1 MRHLKHGRKLNR
13 DQGHRKALFRNMAIA
28 LIRHERIET
37 TDAKAKDLRGYT
49 EKLISLGKK
58 GDLHSRRMAAKKI
71 HDAEILKKLFDDIAK
86 RNLDRN
92 GGYTR
97 VIKSRYR
104 KGDCAPLSVIELVEK
119 SEKAATPKAA

>member
-1 MRHLKHGRKLNR
+1 MRHLRSGRKLNR
-13 DQGHRKALFRNMAIA
+13 DQGHRKALFRNMAIS
-28 LIRHERIET
+28 LLKHERIET

-71 HDAEILKKLFDDIAK
+71 HDSEVLQKLFDDIAK
-86 RNLDRN
+86 RNDGRN

-97 VIKSRYR
+97 VIKSRFR
-104 KGDCAPLSVIELVEK
+104 RGDCAQLSVIELVEK
-119 SEKAATPKAA
+119 GEKAATKAA

>member
-28 LIRHERIET
+28 LIKHERIET

-58 GDLHSRRMAAKKI
+58 GDLHSRRIAAKKI
-71 HDAEILKKLFDDIAK
+71 HDADVLKKLFDDIAK
-86 RNLDRN
+86 RNVDRS

-97 VIKSRYR
+97 VIKSRLR

-119 SEKAATPKAA
+119 SEKAAS

>member
-28 LIRHERIET
+28 LFKHERIET
-37 TDAKAKDLRGYT
+37 TDAKAKDLRAVA
-49 EKLISLGKK
+49 EKLITLGKK

-71 HDAEILKKLFDDIAK
+71 HDAEVLQKLFGDIAQ
-86 RNLDRN
+86 RNSERN

-97 VIKSRYR
+97 VVKSRFR

-119 SEKAATPKAA
+119 GEEAAKKTA

>member
-28 LIRHERIET
+28 LFKHERIET
-37 TDAKAKDLRGYT
+37 TDAKAKDLRGIA
-49 EKLISLGKK
+49 ERLISLGKR
-58 GDLHSRRMAAKKI
+58 GDLHARRLAARKI
-71 HDAEILKKLFDDIAK
+71 HDADVLKKLFDDIAK
-86 RNLDRN
+86 RNINRA

-97 VIKSRYR
+97 VLKTRFR

-119 SEKAATPKAA
+119 GEKPATESAR

>member
-28 LIRHERIET
+28 LLKHERIET

-49 EKLISLGKK
+49 EKLITLGKK
-58 GDLHSRRMAAKKI
+58 GDLHARRTAAKKI
-71 HDAEILKKLFDDIAK
+71 HDSEILRKLFDDIAK
-86 RNLDRN
+86 RNQSRP

-97 VIKSRYR
+97 VVKSRFR
-104 KGDCAPLSVIELVEK
+104 PGDCAPLSVIELVEK
-119 SEKAATPKAA
+119 TEKAAKKVAA

>member
-13 DQGHRKALFRNMAIA
+13 DQGHRKALFRNMVIA
-28 LIRHERIET
+28 LFKHERIET
-37 TDAKAKDLRGYT
+37 TDAKAKDLRGVA
-49 EKLISLGKK
+49 ERLISLGKK
-58 GDLHSRRMAAKKI
+58 GNLHSRRIAAQKI

-86 RNLDRN
+86 RNLNRS

-97 VIKSRYR
+97 VLKSRYR

-119 SEKAATPKAA
+119 SEKTVTD

>member
-28 LIRHERIET
+28 LFKHERIET
-37 TDAKAKDLRGYT
+37 TDAKAKDLRGVA

-58 GDLHSRRMAAKKI
+58 GDLHARRIAAKKI

-86 RNLDRN
+86 RNSDRN

-97 VIKSRYR
+97 VVKSRYR
-104 KGDCAPLSVIELVEK
+104 RGDCAPLSVIELVEK
-119 SEKAATPKAA
+119 SEKVATGKAE

>member
-13 DQGHRKALFRNMAIA
+13 DQGHRKALFRNMAIS
-28 LIRHERIET
+28 LLKHERIET

-58 GDLHSRRMAAKKI
+58 GDLHSRRIAARKI
-71 HDAEILKKLFDDIAK
+71 HDSEVLQKLFDDIAK
-86 RNLDRN
+86 RNDGRN

-97 VIKSRYR
+97 VVKSRFR
-104 KGDCAPLSVIELVEK
+104 KGDCAQLSVIELVEK
-119 SEKAATPKAA
+119 SEKAATKTA

>member
-28 LIRHERIET
+28 LLKHERIET
-37 TDAKAKDLRGYT
+37 TDAKAKDLRAVT
-49 EKLISLGKK
+49 DKLITLGKK

-71 HDAEILKKLFDDIAK
+71 HDAEVLQKLFDDIAK
-86 RNLDRN
+86 RNSTRN

-97 VIKSRYR
+97 VIKSRLR

-119 SEKAATPKAA
+119 SA

>member
-28 LIRHERIET
+28 LLKHERIET

-71 HDAEILKKLFDDIAK
+71 HDADVLKKLFDDLAK
-86 RNLDRN
+86 RNVSRN

-97 VIKSRYR
+97 VLKSRFR
-104 KGDCAPLSVIELVEK
+104 KGDCASLSVIELVEK
-119 SEKAATPKAA
+119 AV

>member
-28 LIRHERIET
+28 LLRHESIET
-37 TDAKAKDLRGYT
+37 TDAKAKELRGYT

-58 GDLHSRRMAAKKI
+58 GDLNSRRIAAKKI
-71 HDAEILKKLFDDIAK
+71 HDAEILKKLFDDVAK
-86 RNLDRN
+86 RNAERN

-97 VIKSRYR
+97 VVKSRFR

-119 SEKAATPKAA
+119 AEKAVMKKAE

>member
-13 DQGHRKALFRNMAIA
+13 DQGHRKALFRNLAIA
-28 LIRHERIET
+28 LLKHERIET

-49 EKLISLGKK
+49 ERLISLGKK
-58 GDLHSRRMAAKKI
+58 GDLNSRRIAAGKI
-71 HDAEILKKLFDDIAK
+71 HDAEVLKKLFDDVAK
-86 RNLDRN
+86 RNAERN

-97 VIKSRYR
+97 VMKSRNR

-119 SEKAATPKAA
+119 SEKAASGKAA

>member
-28 LIRHERIET
+28 LFKHERIET
-37 TDAKAKDLRGYT
+37 TDAKAKDLRAVA

-58 GDLHSRRMAAKKI
+58 GDLHARRTAARKI
-71 HDAEILKKLFDDIAK
+71 HDAEVLKKLFDDIAQ
-86 RNLDRN
+86 RNINRN

-97 VIKSRYR
+97 VIKSRFR

-119 SEKAATPKAA
+119 GSSQADS

>member
-1 MRHLKHGRKLNR
+1 MRHLKQGRKLNR

-28 LIRHERIET
+28 LLRHERIET
-37 TDAKAKDLRGYT
+37 TDAKAKDLRGVA
-49 EKLISLGKK
+49 EKLITLGKR
-58 GDLHSRRMAAKKI
+58 GDLHSRRIAAKKI

-86 RNLDRN
+86 RNINRN

-119 SEKAATPKAA
+119 SEKAASEKSE

>member
-28 LIRHERIET
+28 LFRHERIET
-37 TDAKAKDLRGYT
+37 TDAKAKDLRGVV
-49 EKLISLGKK
+49 ERLISLGKR
-58 GDLHSRRMAAKKI
+58 GDLHARRLAAGKI
-71 HDAEILKKLFDDIAK
+71 HDSEILKKLFDDIAK
-86 RNLDRN
+86 RNINRN

-97 VIKSRYR
+97 VVKSRFR

-119 SEKAATPKAA
+119 AA

>member
-28 LIRHERIET
+28 LFKHERIET
-37 TDAKAKDLRGYT
+37 TDAKAKDLRGVA
-49 EKLISLGKK
+49 ERLITLGKR
-58 GDLHSRRMAAKKI
+58 GDLHARRLAAGKI
-71 HDAEILKKLFDDIAK
+71 HDADVLKKLFDDIAK
-86 RNLDRN
+86 RFANRN

-97 VIKSRYR
+97 VVKSRYR

-119 SEKAATPKAA
+119 GSSAA

>member
-28 LIRHERIET
+28 LFKHERIET
-37 TDAKAKDLRGYT
+37 TDAKAKDLRAVA

-58 GDLHSRRMAAKKI
+58 GDLHARRTAARKI
-71 HDAEILKKLFDDIAK
+71 HDAEVLKKLFDDIAQ
-86 RNLDRN
+86 RNINRN

-97 VIKSRYR
+97 VIKSRFR

-119 SEKAATPKAA
+119 AANV